1 MKLKFR
7 LIIWLLLC
15 DIVPLVLVWNLLT
28 RTGIELSLKEAAIV
42 IIIWALGVAVVYVFL
57 WQHILDP
64 IDKLNAAAKN
74 INEGNLDIVLEP
86 ESLDEIGA
94 LTQEL
99 EDMRI
104 KLKYLQLEKVE
115 SDRDNKELIS
125 NISHDLKT
133 PITAIKGYV
142 EGIMDGV
149 AATPKKMQQ
158 YIKTIY
164 NKANDMD
171 RLIDELIFYS
181 KIDTNRIP
189 YNFNTVYVCDYF
201 GDCAQEVG
209 LDITSRDMKFEYTN
223 DVPRHVRIIA
233 DSEQLKRV
241 INNII
246 SNSIKYMDKEAA
258 LIKLSLDMDGDFV
271 RISIKDNGK
280 GISQE
285 QLPFIWDRF
294 YRADE
299 SRSRTSG
306 SGIGLSIVKKIVE
319 DHGGSVWAKSK
330 LGEGTEV
337 IILLRRYQ
345 EAGSEQNTNS

>member
-1 MKLKFR
+1 MKLKIR

-15 DIVPLVLVWNLLT
+15 DIVPLALVWNLLI
-28 RTGIELSLKEAAIV
+28 RTGIRLDLKEAAV
-42 IIIWALGVAVVYVFL
+42 VLLVWALGVAAMYGFL
-57 WQHILDP
+57 RQSILDP
-64 IDKLNAAAKN
+64 IDRLNKAASD
-74 INEGNLDIVLEP
+74 INDGSLDKVLEP
-86 ESLDEIGA
+86 ESTDEIGV

-99 EDMRI
+99 EDIRI
-104 KLKYLQLEKVE
+104 KLKYSRLEKVE

-149 AATPKKMQQ
+149 AATPQKMQQ

-171 RLIDELIFYS
+171 GLIDELIFYS

-189 YNFNTVYVCDYF
+189 YNFNTVYVSDYF

-209 LDITSRDMKFEYTN
+209 LDINSRDMEFEYIN
-223 DVPRHVRIIA
+223 RVPENIKIIA

-246 SNSIKYMDKEAA
+246 SNSIKYMDKEHAVIR
-258 LIKLSLDMDGDFV
+258 LMLDMDGDFV

-285 QLPFIWDRF
+285 QLPYIWDRF

-299 SRSRTSG
+299 SRGRTSG

-319 DHGGSVWAKSK
+319 DHGGSVWAKSR

-345 EAGSEQNTNS
+345 EAEGEQNTNS